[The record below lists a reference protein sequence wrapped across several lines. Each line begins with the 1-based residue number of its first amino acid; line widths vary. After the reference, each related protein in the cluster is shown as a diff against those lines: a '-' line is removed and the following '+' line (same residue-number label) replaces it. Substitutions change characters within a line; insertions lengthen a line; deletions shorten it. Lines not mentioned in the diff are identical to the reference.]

1 MSLAGFPLLGALEVP
16 ELLSGVGNHYLYYG
30 LCALFFTLCGLGCGF
45 FIWRKGYMQ
54 TLDTELEVKRTEEEL
69 KRMRVDLGAEE
80 RELRP
85 EDESK
90 ELDQILDDHAGEQAD
105 PSS

>member
-1 MSLAGFPLLGALEVP
+1 MSWSGIPLLSALEVP
-16 ELLSGVGNHYLYYG
+16 DVFSGEGNHYLYYA

-54 TLDTELEVKRTEEEL
+54 TLDTELEVKRTEEDL
-69 KRMRVDLGAEE
+69 KRMREDLSAEE

-85 EDESK
+85 EGDSA
-90 ELDQILDDHAGEQAD
+90 ELDRILDERAAERE
-105 PSS
+105 S